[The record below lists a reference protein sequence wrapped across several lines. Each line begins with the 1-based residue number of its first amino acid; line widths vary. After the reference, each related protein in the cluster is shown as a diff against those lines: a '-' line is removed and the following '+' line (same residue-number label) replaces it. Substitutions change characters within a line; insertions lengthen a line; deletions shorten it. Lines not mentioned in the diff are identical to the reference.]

1 MTLAE
6 LEHHEQVALLA
17 LLGLMARLDGQVS
30 GDEMELLNRVL
41 LELGKDSFEKAAH
54 EAAQLPDTEAILMT
68 AGTVTR
74 TEAREI
80 LFELLFDMA
89 VRESIAEREAKVL
102 DYLTETWQLPSRA
115 GSSE

>member
-6 LEHHEQVALLA
+6 LEHHEKVALLA
-17 LLGLMARLDGQVS
+17 QLGLMARLDGQVS
-30 GDEMELLNRVL
+30 GDEMALLNRIL
-41 LELGKDSFEKAAH
+41 LELGQESFEKAAH

-74 TEAREI
+74 PEVREI

-102 DYLTETWQLPSRA
+102 DYLSETWQLPARA
-115 GSSE
+115 GGSE

>member
-1 MTLAE
+1 MTLVE

-30 GDEMELLNRVL
+30 GDEMDLLNRIL
-41 LELGKDSFEKAAH
+41 SELGSDVFEKAAH
-54 EAAQLPDTEAILMT
+54 EAAQLPDTESILMT

-74 TEAREI
+74 PEAREI

-102 DYLTETWQLPSRA
+102 DWLTETWQLPSRSA
-115 GSSE
+115 GTE

>member
-30 GDEMELLNRVL
+30 GDEMELLHRIVS
-41 LELGKDSFEKAAH
+41 ELGQDAFEKTAS
-54 EAAQLPDTEAILMT
+54 EAAQLPDTESILLT
-68 AGTVTR
+68 AGSVTR
-74 TEAREI
+74 AEAREI

-102 DYLTETWQLPSRA
+102 DWLAETWQLPSRSG
-115 GSSE
+115 GSQ